1 MASTDN
7 GKQVITFRYQQEGTA
22 EGFNKLLNG
31 VIPTGV
37 ISGGELSRLGETN
50 TVNIAKMQMMITD
63 GNVTVHVQT
72 TELATVTLDSTT
84 PYVVATFNWM
94 NLVDNYVSFEAV
106 NYSTLVTMQNVI
118 ILGRGEFEGAN
129 LLNTFDYTRRT
140 WSPYAEKLNNDFL
153 FTNPYNGKSPSFN
166 VSYIENSDS
175 SLNIIGF
182 NVGVGRGIIDGKEVE
197 IQSNQEIRLSDND
210 DGYHN
215 IIKTVNNARID
226 IAVLMS
232 DSTVRYIMGKDS
244 VNPQPPIFPSNGLTL
259 ATFTFSA
266 GQINYIRGSQ
276 ITNIYNNNYRGFS
289 PTIGEMKGG
298 VEINK
303 HTLYL

>member
-37 ISGGELSRLGETN
+37 ISGGELSRLGESN

-106 NYSTLVTMQNVI
+106 NYSTLITMQNVI

-129 LLNTFDYTRRT
+129 LLNTFDYTRKT

-175 SLNIIGF
+175 SFNIIGF
-182 NVGVGRGIIDGKEVE
+182 NVGVGRGIIAGKEVE
-197 IQSNQEIRLSDND
+197 IQINQEIRLSDND
-210 DGYHN
+210 DGYHR
-215 IIKTVNNARID
+215 ITKTVNNGRID

-259 ATFTFSA
+259 ATFTYSA

-289 PTIGEMKGG
+289 PTIGEMNGE

>member
-37 ISGGELSRLGETN
+37 ISGGELSRLGESN
-50 TVNIAKMQMMITD
+50 TVNIAKMQMIITD

-72 TELATVTLDSTT
+72 TELATVTLNSTT
-84 PYVVATFNWM
+84 PYVIATFNWM

-106 NYSTLVTMQNVI
+106 NYSTLLTMQNVI
-118 ILGRGEFEGAN
+118 ILGKGEFEGAN
-129 LLNTFDYTRRT
+129 LLNTFDYTRKT

-182 NVGVGRGIIDGKEVE
+182 NVGVGKGIISGKEVE
-197 IQSNQEIRLSDND
+197 IRSNLEIRLSDND
-210 DGYHN
+210 DGYHR
-215 IIKTVNNARID
+215 ITKTVNRGRID

-259 ATFTFSA
+259 ATFTYSA

-289 PTIGEMKGG
+289 PTIGETKGE

>member
-37 ISGGELSRLGETN
+37 ISGGELSRVGETN

-63 GNVTVHVQT
+63 GNVTIHVQT

-84 PYVVATFNWM
+84 PYIVATFNWM

-106 NYSTLVTMQNVI
+106 NYSALITMQNVI

-182 NVGVGRGIIDGKEVE
+182 NVGVGRGIIGGKEVE

-210 DGYHN
+210 EGYHR
-215 IIKTVNNARID
+215 ITKTVNSGRID
-226 IAVLMS
+226 IAVLMP
-232 DSTVRYIMGKDS
+232 DSTVRYIMGRDS

-259 ATFTFSA
+259 ATFTYSA

-289 PTIGEMKGG
+289 PTIGEMRGG
-298 VEINK
+298 VEINE

>member
-37 ISGGELSRLGETN
+37 ISGGELSRLGESN
-50 TVNIAKMQMMITD
+50 TVNIAKMQMIITD

-72 TELATVTLDSTT
+72 TELATVTLNSTT
-84 PYVVATFNWM
+84 PYVIATFNWM

-106 NYSTLVTMQNVI
+106 NYSTLLTMQNVI
-118 ILGRGEFEGAN
+118 ILGKGEFEGAN
-129 LLNTFDYTRRT
+129 LLNTFDYTRKT

-182 NVGVGRGIIDGKEVE
+182 NVGVGKGIISGKEVE
-197 IQSNQEIRLSDND
+197 IRSNLEIRLSDND
-210 DGYHN
+210 DGYHR
-215 IIKTVNNARID
+215 IIKTVNRGRID

-259 ATFTFSA
+259 ATFTYSA

-289 PTIGEMKGG
+289 PTIGETKGE

>member
-50 TVNIAKMQMMITD
+50 TVNIAKMQMIITD

-84 PYVVATFNWM
+84 PYIVATFNWM

-210 DGYHN
+210 ANYHN
-215 IIKTVNNARID
+215 IIKTVNSGRID

-289 PTIGEMKGG
+289 STIGEMKGG

>member
-37 ISGGELSRLGETN
+37 ISGGELSRLGESN
-50 TVNIAKMQMMITD
+50 TVNIAKMQMIITD

-72 TELATVTLDSTT
+72 TELATVTLNSTT
-84 PYVVATFNWM
+84 PYVIATFNWM

-129 LLNTFDYTRRT
+129 LLNTFDYTRKT

-182 NVGVGRGIIDGKEVE
+182 NVGVGKGIINGKEVE
-197 IQSNQEIRLSDND
+197 IRSNQEIRLSDND
-210 DGYHN
+210 DGYHR
-215 IIKTVNNARID
+215 ITKTVNRGRID

-259 ATFTFSA
+259 ATFTYSA

-289 PTIGEMKGG
+289 PTIGETNGE

>member
-37 ISGGELSRLGETN
+37 ISGGELSRLGESN
-50 TVNIAKMQMMITD
+50 TVNIAKMQMIITD

-72 TELATVTLDSTT
+72 TELATVTLNSTT
-84 PYVVATFNWM
+84 PYVIATFNWM

-106 NYSTLVTMQNVI
+106 NYSTLLTMQNVI
-118 ILGRGEFEGAN
+118 ILGKGEFEGAN
-129 LLNTFDYTRRT
+129 LLNTFDYTRKT

-182 NVGVGRGIIDGKEVE
+182 NVGVGKGIISGKEVE
-197 IQSNQEIRLSDND
+197 IRSNLEIRLSDND
-210 DGYHN
+210 DGYHR
-215 IIKTVNNARID
+215 ITKTVNRGRID

-259 ATFTFSA
+259 ATFTYSA

-289 PTIGEMKGG
+289 PTIGETKGEA
-298 VEINK
+298 EINK

>member
-50 TVNIAKMQMMITD
+50 TVNIAKMQMIITD

-84 PYVVATFNWM
+84 PYIVATFNWM

-182 NVGVGRGIIDGKEVE
+182 NVGVGRGIIGGKEVE

-210 DGYHN
+210 TDYHK
-215 IIKTVNNARID
+215 IIKTVNNGRID

-289 PTIGEMKGG
+289 PTIGEMKNG